1 MAAARRHEVD
11 RSGQLGR
18 RAAAA
23 QLDDLADVP
32 AQRLGV
38 QRAADRDRRRQHVAV
53 LQLGQLG
60 EPGGLVDRVAD
71 HGVLE
76 AGLRADVPGDGP
88 ARGHPDAEVGLA
100 EDVDQLVVQL
110 AGRGQRGTGG
120 VGMLDRG
127 AEDGQRRVAL
137 ELVDEPAVPV
147 DGVDDDAEEL
157 VEQADDLG
165 RRARVAASCV
175 EPTRSTKSTATSRS
189 WPPSSVP
196 RSSARRATSSPT

>member
-1 MAAARRHEVD
+1 MA
-11 RSGQLGR
+11 L
-18 RAAAA
+18 
-23 QLDDLADVP
+23 
-32 AQRLGV
+32 
-38 QRAADRDRRRQHVAV
+38 

-76 AGLRADVPGDGP
+76 AGLRADMAGDRP
-88 ARGHPDAEVGLA
+88 ARGHADAEVGLRRA
-100 EDVDQLVVQL
+100 LDELVVQL
-110 AGRGQRGTGG
+110 AGGGQRRTGG
-120 VGMLDRG
+120 VGVLDRC

-137 ELVDEPAVPV
+137 ELVDEPAVAV

-165 RRARVAASCV
+165 GGRVAASCV